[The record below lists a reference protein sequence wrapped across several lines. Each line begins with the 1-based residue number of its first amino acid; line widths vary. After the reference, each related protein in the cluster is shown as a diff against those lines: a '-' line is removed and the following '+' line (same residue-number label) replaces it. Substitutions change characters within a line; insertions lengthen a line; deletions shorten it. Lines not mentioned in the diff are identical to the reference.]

1 MDASPLSPPLPSVL
15 IVDDEPDICMALSDF
30 LKHDGY
36 AVRAVQA
43 GRDALREVERGQV
56 GVVILDLGL
65 PDLSGLDVLRGVK
78 KLAPLLPVIVL
89 TASTQE
95 SHTVEAL
102 HCGAFTYLTKPYNS
116 YELRF
121 ALRQIGDA
129 QRLASKVA
137 RVEGDLTASEERF
150 RTVVGTTPDTV
161 VLADRNGSIL
171 LWNQAAA
178 RLFGYTEKEV
188 IGQPLTL
195 LMPHRYR
202 EAHQAGIKRLE
213 TTGETRLIGRT
224 VELHGLR
231 KDGTEFPL
239 ELSVGIGKSPEGV
252 FYSGII
258 RDITRRKQAEEAQRQ
273 AESRYQ
279 TVVENAVEG
288 IFQTT
293 PDGRFLMANPSL
305 AQMLHYDSPDTLV
318 STITDISRQLYADPK
333 KLEEIRALLSQSG
346 VVRAFE
352 TELICRE
359 GDVISVSVNAR
370 AVRDLHGTLLY
381 HEGTVE
387 DISERKRLAADLLE
401 EIKVAE
407 VTRWLGD
414 IGHDVKNM
422 LMPVLTGV
430 DLLRE
435 EVQEILGR
443 LAVRE
448 EGAQV
453 EASRKVS
460 DELIEMIV
468 NNTRRIQDR
477 VRELADAVKGVTTAP
492 EFKPCR
498 ISVCVEAVIACLRRY
513 AAEKGV
519 ALHAEG
525 LELLPVIQAD
535 ERRLFNALYNVID
548 NAIPEVP
555 AGGSV
560 TVHGQVDVGADM
572 FVISVTDTGRGM
584 PPDVRDAL
592 FTTQVVS
599 RKAGGTGL
607 GTKIVKDVVDAH
619 KGSIRVE
626 SELGVGTTIHIRLP
640 LNGVR

>member
-1 MDASPLSPPLPSVL
+1 
-15 IVDDEPDICMALSDF
+15 
-30 LKHDGY
+30 
-36 AVRAVQA
+36 
-43 GRDALREVERGQV
+43 
-56 GVVILDLGL
+56 VILDLGL
-65 PDLSGLDVLRGVK
+65 PDLSGLDVLRGIK
-78 KLAPLLPVIVL
+78 KLDPLLPVIVL

-95 SHTVEAL
+95 SHTMEAL

-129 QRLASKVA
+129 QRLVSKVA
-137 RVEGDLTASEERF
+137 RVEGDLSASEERF
-150 RTVVGTTPDTV
+150 RTVVGTTPDVV
-161 VLADRNGSIL
+161 VLADRNGTIL

-178 RLFGYTEKEV
+178 QLFGYTEGEV

-202 EAHQAGIKRLE
+202 EAHQAGITRLG
-213 TTGETRLIGRT
+213 TTGETRIMGRT

-239 ELSVGIGKSPEGV
+239 ELSIGIGKTPEGV

-273 AESRYQ
+273 AEARYQ
-279 TVVENAVEG
+279 SVVENAVEG

-305 AQMLHYDSPDTLV
+305 AQMLRYDSPDMLV

-333 KLEEIRALLSQSG
+333 KREEILALLSQSG

-352 TELICRE
+352 TELLCRD

-370 AVRDLHGTLLY
+370 AVRDLHGALLY

-435 EVQEILGR
+435 EVHEILDR
-443 LAVRE
+443 LAAGGE
-448 EGAQV
+448 EAQG

-498 ISVCVEAVIACLRRY
+498 ISVCVEAVIVSLRRY

-519 ALHAEG
+519 VLHAEG
-525 LELLPVIQAD
+525 LESLPVIQAD

-560 TVHGQVDVGADM
+560 TVRGQVDVGADM
-572 FVISVTDTGRGM
+572 FVISVADTGRGM

-592 FTTQVVS
+592 FTTQVIS

-619 KGSIRVE
+619 KGSIGVE
-626 SELGVGTTIHIRLP
+626 SELGVGTTIRIRLP

>member
-1 MDASPLSPPLPSVL
+1 MDTSPLSPSLPSVL
-15 IVDDEPDICMALSDF
+15 IVDDEPEICMALSDF
-30 LKHDGY
+30 LKHEGY
-36 AVRAVQA
+36 AVRVVQA

-78 KLAPLLPVIVL
+78 KLDPLLPVIVL

-137 RVEGDLTASEERF
+137 RVEGDLSASEERF
-150 RTVVGTTPDTV
+150 RTVVGTTPDAV
-161 VLADRNGSIL
+161 VLADRNGYIL

-178 RLFGYTEKEV
+178 RLFGYTEKEL

-202 EAHQAGIKRLE
+202 EAHQAGMTRLV
-213 TTGETRLIGRT
+213 TTGETRLIGKT
-224 VELHGLR
+224 VEFHGLR

-239 ELSVGIGKSPEGV
+239 ELSVGIGMSPKEV

-279 TVVENAVEG
+279 IVVENAVEG

-318 STITDISRQLYADPK
+318 STVTDISRQLYADPMK
-333 KLEEIRALLSQSG
+333 REEIRALLSQSG
-346 VVRAFE
+346 IVRAFE
-352 TELICRE
+352 TELICRD
-359 GDVISVSVNAR
+359 GGVISVSMNAR
-370 AVRDLHGTLLY
+370 AVRDLDGTLLY

-401 EIKVAE
+401 EIKIAE
-407 VTRWLGD
+407 VARALGD

-422 LMPVLTGV
+422 LMPVQTGM

-443 LAVRE
+443 LATSG
-448 EGAQV
+448 EGAQS

-498 ISVCVEAVIACLRRY
+498 VSTCVADVITSLHRY

-519 ALHAEG
+519 ALYAEG
-525 LELLPVIQAD
+525 LESLPVTQAD
-535 ERRLFNALYNVID
+535 ERRLFNAFYNLID

-555 AGGSV
+555 PGGSV
-560 TVHGQVDVGADM
+560 TVRGQVDVGTDAL
-572 FVISVTDTGRGM
+572 VISVADTGRGM

-592 FTTQVVS
+592 FSTQVVS
-599 RKAGGTGL
+599 RKVGGTGL
-607 GTKIVKDVVDAH
+607 GTKIVKDVVAAH

>member
-1 MDASPLSPPLPSVL
+1 MDTSPLSPPLPSVL

-137 RVEGDLTASEERF
+137 RVEGDLSASEERF

-346 VVRAFE
+346 VVREFE